1 MTESICPPK
10 LPGIAISQ
18 MGRKALCLYL
28 LLIAIILPQT
38 KLSAE
43 EPAWPSGWTMPY
55 PAHRVIG
62 PLYNVGFEDLSVFLI
77 ETSEGHILVNTGLAD
92 SVETIRKNVE
102 SLGLEFE
109 DIRILLCMQAHFDHA
124 AALAEIK
131 ALTGAKMLATAK
143 DARVLEDGGRS
154 DPHFGDE
161 SWAWFEPVVVDNRI
175 KDGDQIKLGDV
186 SLRVHEHPGH
196 TEGSTSFS
204 LTIEEEGQSYD
215 VLMVNGASINPG
227 KQMYVNPTYK
237 GVGDDFKQTLE
248 KQRALNP
255 DIWVAAH
262 GSQYGLESKHS
273 PGDAYHPRTFFDPE
287 GYAQMVRRYHR
298 LFQQQVVSESKPSRQ
313 PPRVMP

>member
-1 MTESICPPK
+1 
-10 LPGIAISQ
+10 
-18 MGRKALCLYL
+18 
-28 LLIAIILPQT
+28 
-38 KLSAE
+38 
-43 EPAWPSGWTMPY
+43 
-55 PAHRVIG
+55 
-62 PLYNVGFEDLSVFLI
+62 
-77 ETSEGHILVNTGLAD
+77 
-92 SVETIRKNVE
+92 
-102 SLGLEFE
+102 
-109 DIRILLCMQAHFDHA
+109 
-124 AALAEIK
+124 
-131 ALTGAKMLATAK
+131 MLATAK

-161 SWAWFEPVVVDNRI
+161 SWAWFEPVVVDDRI
-175 KDGDQIKLGDV
+175 KDGDQIKLGGV

-204 LTIEEEGQSYD
+204 LTVEEEGQPYD

-227 KQMYVNPTYK
+227 KQMYVNPTYE

-248 KQRALNP
+248 KQRALKP

-313 PPRVMP
+313 PRGVMP